1 MLKGVNVAIGITG
14 SIAAVR
20 VVELAHEFKRRGA
33 NVRGI
38 ITSNAT
44 KIIHP
49 WAVEYATGNEVVT
62 GITGKVEH
70 IELCGENGW
79 ADVLLI
85 APATANTIGKM
96 AAAIDDT
103 CVTTCVTTAIGSGI
117 PIVVAPAMHEP
128 MANHPGIIEA
138 QERLESWGVN
148 FADPVVEEGKA
159 KIADAETIIV
169 EVEKAVDLK
178 PLEGKHIIVTSGSTR
193 EQIDP
198 IRIITNLSSGK
209 MGESVAR
216 GCYIKGAK
224 VSLVHSGKNIPY
236 VDTYQVQS
244 AEEMIERVINLSR
257 EADVL
262 VSAAAIS
269 DYGTDP
275 LDQKLRS
282 GRESIQLELHRKPKL
297 VDVVRKEFPDI
308 MIVGFK
314 AETEE
319 DQKIVI
325 ERSKE
330 LLERVGL
337 AFVVANN
344 ARVMGLEDTEVKII
358 RMGEVV
364 EMGGSKRVI
373 GLKIAEEL
381 SREMETD

>member
-38 ITSNAT
+38 ITPSAT

-49 WAVEYATGNEVVT
+49 WAVEYATGNAVVK

-138 QERLESWGVN
+138 QERLVSWGVN

-159 KIADAETIIV
+159 KIADTETIIV
-169 EVEKAVDLK
+169 EVERAVDLK
-178 PLEGKHIIVTSGSTR
+178 PLEGKHIIVTSGGTR

-209 MGESVAR
+209 TGESVAR

-236 VDTYQVQS
+236 VDTHQVQS
-244 AEEMIERVINLSR
+244 AEEMIERVIDLSR

-269 DYGTDP
+269 DYGMDP
-275 LDQKLRS
+275 LEQKLRS
-282 GRESIQLELHRKPKL
+282 GRESIQLELHQKPKL
-297 VDVVRKEFPDI
+297 LDAVRKEFPD
-308 MIVGFK
+308 MVIVGFK
-314 AETEE
+314 AEMVE
-319 DQKIVI
+319 DQKIVL

-358 RMGEVV
+358 RREEVMEV
-364 EMGGSKRVI
+364 EGSKKAI
-373 GLKIAEEL
+373 GLKIAEEI
-381 SREMETD
+381 SKEIKTD

>member
-20 VVELAHEFKRRGA
+20 VVEIAHEFKRRGA

-38 ITSNAT
+38 ITSDAT

-49 WAVEYATGNEVVT
+49 WAVEYATGNAVVT

-159 KIADAETIIV
+159 KIADTETIIV
-169 EVEKAVDLK
+169 EVERAVDLK
-178 PLEGKHIIVTSGSTR
+178 PLGGKHIIVTSGGTR

-198 IRIITNLSSGK
+198 IRVITNLSSGK
-209 MGESVAR
+209 MGENVAR

-236 VDTYQVQS
+236 VDTHQVQS

-269 DYGTDP
+269 DYGMDP
-275 LDQKLRS
+275 LEQKLRS

-297 VDVVRKEFPDI
+297 VDAVRKEFPD
-308 MIVGFK
+308 MVIVGFK
-314 AETEE
+314 AEIEE
-319 DQKIVI
+319 DQKMVI

-337 AFVVANN
+337 AFVVSNN

-358 RMGEVV
+358 RMGEIIEV
-364 EMGGSKRVI
+364 EGSKRVV
-373 GLKIAEEL
+373 GVKIAEEL
-381 SREMETD
+381 SKEIKTD

>member
-1 MLKGVNVAIGITG
+1 MLKGVNVVIGITG
-14 SIAAVR
+14 SIAAVK

-49 WAVEYATGNEVVT
+49 WAVEFATGNSVVT

-70 IELCGENGW
+70 IELCGKDGW

-103 CVTTCVTTAIGSGI
+103 CVTTCVTTAIGSNI

-138 QERLESWGVN
+138 QERLESWGVS

-159 KIADAETIIV
+159 KMAEIETIVV
-169 EVEKAVDLK
+169 EVERAIDLK
-178 PLEGKHIIVTSGSTR
+178 PLEGRHIIVTSGATN
-193 EQIDP
+193 EKIDP

-209 MGESVAR
+209 TGESIAR
-216 GCYIKGAK
+216 GCYIKGAR
-224 VSLVHSGKNIPY
+224 VSLVHKGKNVPY
-236 VDTYQVQS
+236 LDTHRIQS
-244 AEEMIERVINLSR
+244 AEEMIDRVIDLSR
-257 EADVL
+257 EADGL
-262 VSAAAIS
+262 ISAAAIA
-269 DYGTDP
+269 DYGADP
-275 LDQKLRS
+275 LEQKLRS
-282 GRESIQLELHRKPKL
+282 GIENMQLKLHQKPKL
-297 VDVVRKEFPDI
+297 LDTVRKEFPDLV
-308 MIVGFK
+308 MVGFK
-314 AETEE
+314 VEVEE
-319 DQKIVI
+319 DQKMVV

-337 AFVVANN
+337 AFVVAND
-344 ARVMGLEDTEVKII
+344 ARVMGLDNTKVKII
-358 RMGEVV
+358 RME
-364 EMGGSKRVI
+364 ETLELEGSKREI
-373 GLKIAEEL
+373 GLKIAEEI
-381 SREMETD
+381 SKEIKTK

>member
-20 VVELAHEFKRRGA
+20 VVEIAHEFKRRGA

-38 ITSNAT
+38 ITSDAT

-49 WAVEYATGNEVVT
+49 WAVEYATGNAVVT

-159 KIADAETIIV
+159 KIADTETIIV
-169 EVEKAVDLK
+169 EVERAVDLK
-178 PLEGKHIIVTSGSTR
+178 PLRGKHIIVTSGGTR

-198 IRIITNLSSGK
+198 IRVITNLSSGK
-209 MGESVAR
+209 MGENVAR

-236 VDTYQVQS
+236 VDTHQVQS

-269 DYGTDP
+269 DYGMDP
-275 LDQKLRS
+275 LEQKLRS

-297 VDVVRKEFPDI
+297 VDAVRKEFPD
-308 MIVGFK
+308 MVIVGFK
-314 AETEE
+314 AEIEE
-319 DQKIVI
+319 DQKMVI

-337 AFVVANN
+337 AFVVSNN

-358 RMGEVV
+358 RMGEIIEV
-364 EMGGSKRVI
+364 EGSKRVV
-373 GLKIAEEL
+373 GVKIAEEL
-381 SREMETD
+381 SKEIKTD

>member
-14 SIAAVR
+14 SIAAVK

-49 WAVEYATGNEVVT
+49 WAVEFATGNSVVT

-70 IELCGENGW
+70 IELCGKDGW

-103 CVTTCVTTAIGSGI
+103 CVTTCVTTAIGSDI

-138 QERLESWGVN
+138 RERLESWGVG

-159 KIADAETIIV
+159 KMAEIETIVV
-169 EVEKAVDLK
+169 EVERAIDLK
-178 PLEGKHIIVTSGSTR
+178 PLEGRHIIVTSGATN
-193 EQIDP
+193 EKIDP
-198 IRIITNLSSGK
+198 VRVITNLSSGK
-209 MGESVAR
+209 TGEGIAR
-216 GCYIKGAK
+216 GCYIKGAR
-224 VSLVHSGKNIPY
+224 VSLVHKGEDVPY
-236 VDTYQVQS
+236 LDTHRVQS
-244 AEEMIERVINLSR
+244 AKEMIDRVVDLSH
-257 EADVL
+257 EADGL
-262 VSAAAIS
+262 ISAAAIA
-269 DYGTDP
+269 DYGADP
-275 LDQKLRS
+275 LEQKLRS
-282 GRESIQLELHRKPKL
+282 GIENVQLELHQKPKL
-297 VDVVRKEFPDI
+297 LDTIRKKFPNLV
-308 MIVGFK
+308 MVGFK
-314 AETEE
+314 VEVEE
-319 DQKIVI
+319 NQKMVV

-337 AFVVANN
+337 AFVVAND
-344 ARVMGLEDTEVKII
+344 ARVMGLEDTKVKII
-358 RMGEVV
+358 RMKKTLEL
-364 EMGGSKRVI
+364 EGSKREI
-373 GLKIAEEL
+373 GLKIAEEI
-381 SREMETD
+381 SKEIKTK